1 MRILGR
7 ARSAERQEGIV
18 VFETRE
24 DICSLYHVLL
34 NRIQP
39 IFFNQQVNQ
48 IDALIVS
55 RDLSFNVRDYISQ
68 ATCDIYRRSVRK
80 LKYYGLKENATYE
93 IHWSSDTWQ
102 AHRPTAEQGYHNRVC
117 LS

>member
-1 MRILGR
+1 VRILGW
-7 ARSAERQEGIV
+7 ARAERQEGIV

-55 RDLSFNVRDYISQ
+55 RDLSFNVRDHISQ
-68 ATCDIYRRSVRK
+68 AP
-80 LKYYGLKENATYE
+80 YGILQAM
-93 IHWSSDTWQ
+93 SSKAQ
-102 AHRPTAEQGYHNRVC
+102 VP
-117 LS
+117 